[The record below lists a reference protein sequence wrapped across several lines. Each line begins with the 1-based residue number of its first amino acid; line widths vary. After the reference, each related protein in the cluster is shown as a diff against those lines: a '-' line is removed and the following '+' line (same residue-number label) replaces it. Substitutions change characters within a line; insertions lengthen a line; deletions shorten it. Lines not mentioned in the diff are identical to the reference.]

1 MQSVTDEA
9 VFFRVHCPT
18 TKPLLLDI
26 FSNIVST
33 EHYLLGK
40 LNYAITTDK
49 LTIRSSDKIQKCV
62 QIQGGV
68 NSL

>member
-33 EHYLLGK
+33 EHYLLGNK
-40 LNYAITTDK
+40 LSDKTTDLLLLGHPIK
-49 LTIRSSDKIQKCV
+49 FKSVCKFKV
-62 QIQGGV
+62 G
-68 NSL
+68 